1 MMNDNEFKM
10 VITHPSKNNSFGKNI
25 AVPFISGV
33 LGCSLVLGTCF
44 GVPSIKQKLFS
55 GTGSS
60 VSTSSGASAST
71 SENSGT
77 INTDLVSL
85 SKYSDTAVYA
95 ANKILPSIVGISITY
110 NVTSS
115 SPLYSMFGQ
124 GRGSSTTSEATA
136 SGSGI
141 IISDDGYIV
150 TNNHVVDSSSESTY
164 YDISEA
170 TSIKV
175 SLYGD
180 DTQYDAQIIGKDSQT
195 DLAVLKIDK
204 TGLTAAEFGDS
215 SSVQIGEFVLAI
227 GNPYNLD
234 YSVTAGI
241 ISALD
246 RKMTIENT
254 TYKVIQADC
263 AINSGNSGGALVN
276 SKGQVIGITTLK
288 LSGTGIEGVS
298 FAIPIN
304 DTISIYQTLIEKG
317 KISRPFVGISGLDID
332 EATAIRNGLTKG
344 IYVDSVVSGS
354 AAEEAGIKSGDV
366 IVSFDGKSISTMDEL
381 NEIKNTKNIGDK
393 VEIEFYRKNELKTV
407 TITLGEI

>member
-1 MMNDNEFKM
+1 MEDNGFVKKFEY
-10 VITHPSKNNSFGKNI
+10 SKSSNRKKVYTTILIS
-25 AVPFISGV
+25 FISAIIGGSCA
-33 LGCSLVLGTCF
+33 LGIYF
-44 GVPSIKQKLFS
+44 GFNRVS
-55 GTGSS
+55 GDKVVDT
-60 VSTSSGASAST
+60 STS
-71 SENSGT
+71 NSKVNYA
-77 INTDLVSL
+77 ISDLNLSQVSL
-85 SKYSDTAVYA
+85 SNYSDTAIYA
-95 ANKILPSIVGISITY
+95 AQKALPSMVSITVEY
-110 NVTSS
+110 DVNYMGMKKS
-115 SPLYSMFGQ
+115 
-124 GRGSSTTSEATA
+124 A
-136 SGSGI
+136 SGAGSGVV
-141 IISDDGYIV
+141 ISDDGYIL
-150 TNNHVVDSSSESTY
+150 TNNHVISSSDSSSFYQVS
-164 YDISEA
+164 DAKSV
-170 TSIKV
+170 KV
-175 SLYGD
+175 KIYGD
-180 DTQYDAQIIGKDSQT
+180 ETEYTAEIIGTDSQT

-204 TGLTAAEFGDS
+204 TGLTAAEFGNS

-246 RKMTIENT
+246 RKMTVENT

-344 IYVDSVVSGS
+344 IYVDSVVSDS

>member
-1 MMNDNEFKM
+1 MEDNGFVKKFEY
-10 VITHPSKNNSFGKNI
+10 SKSSNRKKVYTTILIS
-25 AVPFISGV
+25 FISAIIGGSCA
-33 LGCSLVLGTCF
+33 LGIYF
-44 GVPSIKQKLFS
+44 GFNRAS
-55 GTGSS
+55 GDKVVDT
-60 VSTSSGASAST
+60 STS
-71 SENSGT
+71 NSKVNYA
-77 INTDLVSL
+77 ISDLNLSQVSL
-85 SKYSDTAVYA
+85 SNYSDTAIYA
-95 ANKILPSIVGISITY
+95 AQKALPSMVSITVEY
-110 NVTSS
+110 DVNYMGMKKS
-115 SPLYSMFGQ
+115 
-124 GRGSSTTSEATA
+124 A
-136 SGSGI
+136 SGAGSGVV
-141 IISDDGYIV
+141 ISDDGYIL
-150 TNNHVVDSSSESTY
+150 TNNHVISSSDSSSFYQVS
-164 YDISEA
+164 DAKSV
-170 TSIKV
+170 KV
-175 SLYGD
+175 KIYGD
-180 DTQYDAQIIGKDSQT
+180 ETEYTAEIIGTDSQT

-204 TGLTAAEFGDS
+204 TGLTAAEFGNS

-246 RKMTIENT
+246 RKMTVENT

>member
-1 MMNDNEFKM
+1 MEDNGFVKKFEY
-10 VITHPSKNNSFGKNI
+10 SKSSNRKQVYTTILIS
-25 AVPFISGV
+25 FISAIIGGSCA
-33 LGCSLVLGTCF
+33 LGIYF
-44 GVPSIKQKLFS
+44 GFNRAS
-55 GTGSS
+55 GDKVVDT
-60 VSTSSGASAST
+60 STS
-71 SENSGT
+71 NSKVNYD
-77 INTDLVSL
+77 ISDLNLSQVSL
-85 SKYSDTAVYA
+85 SNYSDTAIYA
-95 ANKILPSIVGISITY
+95 AQKALPSMVSITVEY
-110 NVTSS
+110 DVNYMGMKKSAA
-115 SPLYSMFGQ
+115 G
-124 GRGSSTTSEATA
+124 A
-136 SGSGI
+136 GSGVV
-141 IISDDGYIV
+141 ISDDGYIL
-150 TNNHVVDSSSESTY
+150 TNNHVISSSDSSSFYQVS
-164 YDISEA
+164 DAKSV
-170 TSIKV
+170 KV
-175 SLYGD
+175 KIYGD
-180 DTQYDAQIIGKDSQT
+180 ETEYTAEIIGTDSQT

-354 AAEEAGIKSGDV
+354 AAEEAGIEPGDI
-366 IVSFDGKSISTMDEL
+366 IVAFDGKNISTMDEL

-393 VEIEFYRKNELKTV
+393 IEIRFYRKNKEKTV
-407 TITLGEI
+407 TITLGEN